1 MVDMRL
7 SVSGTS
13 TRVCPS
19 NDFLP
24 SAAFFLNR
32 VSWTK
37 TTNEPY
43 CIRSCEY
50 TVSVFGN
57 HKGIIPRQTISKKLL
72 QKSYNGSSMIFAV
85 LRKPFFRNRIVR
97 IPVLNFQKRYY
108 KIVRASPI
116 VSYSYS
122 VISQHTIHHDNH
134 RIQGYDPAT
143 CFPYNNTSCY
153 HKLDNLLSKIILL
166 YHKRYNSIDLNIHT
180 GKIGFLGLAC

>member
-1 MVDMRL
+1 MRL

-13 TRVCPS
+13 IRVYPS
-19 NDFLP
+19 NDFIP

-57 HKGIIPRQTISKKLL
+57 HKGIIPRQTISKTLL
-72 QKSYNGSSMIFAV
+72 QKSYNGSSMIFSV

-97 IPVLNFQKRYY
+97 IPVSNSQKRYY
-108 KIVRASPI
+108 KNFRASPI
-116 VSYSYS
+116 VSCSYS
-122 VISQHTIHHDNH
+122 AISKHTIHHDNH

-143 CFPYNNTSCY
+143 CSP
-153 HKLDNLLSKIILL
+153 
-166 YHKRYNSIDLNIHT
+166 
-180 GKIGFLGLAC
+180 